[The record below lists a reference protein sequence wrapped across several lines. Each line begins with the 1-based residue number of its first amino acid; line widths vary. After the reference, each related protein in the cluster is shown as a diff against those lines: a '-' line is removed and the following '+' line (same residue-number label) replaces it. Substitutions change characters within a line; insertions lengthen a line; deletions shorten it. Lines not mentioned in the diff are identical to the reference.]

1 MGISKGRFSVMREEV
16 IEEKELIAHSG
27 EMPEVAF
34 HNSFYFLTEDPDGP
48 HLTLTSEEIA
58 FLEQGVIERYKR
70 IILRDLNP
78 QMRGRSE
85 FRSIER
91 AIVNYKRLERY
102 AEKEQL
108 DINDIVPELAQ
119 ALTVYIKAELEDAY
133 LKEHYLRTV
142 NCSREDWKWFVKEL
156 HLDLSDLLP
165 NPEEFFKRTPLG
177 FQETVALFKR

>member
-1 MGISKGRFSVMREEV
+1 MREEV
-16 IEEKELIAHSG
+16 IEEKEIIAHSG

-34 HNSFYFLTEDPDGP
+34 HNSLHFLTENPDGP
-48 HLTLTSEEIA
+48 HLTLTPEEIT
-58 FLEQGVIERYKR
+58 FLQQGVIERYKW

-78 QMRGRSE
+78 KMRGKSE

-91 AIVNYKRLERY
+91 AIVNYKRLKRY
-102 AEKEQL
+102 AKKQQL
-108 DINDIVPELAQ
+108 DISDIIPELAQ
-119 ALTVYIKAELEDAY
+119 VLTIYIKAELKDPY

-165 NPEEFFKRTPLG
+165 NPEEFFKRTPLR
-177 FQETVALFKR
+177 FQETVALFKKVDRF